1 MGDKKK
7 RKNRSGGS
15 AHLPFFFLIFLIF
28 AFYAFYAF
36 PPFPAFCIRNR
47 TFCGDREKESKR
59 RKREKSEIEGGID
72 KSVFFRGHIKS
83 N

>member
-7 RKNRSGGS
+7 GKIVLEAR
-15 AHLPFFFLIFLIF
+15 HIYLFFFLIFLIF